1 MPDLHKLYC
10 KGEMNTMKLK
20 HVKIS
25 KYKSFLT
32 EQEVKIE
39 SDVTR
44 LVGKNESGK
53 TAFLEALAKFNYFDK
68 GDTRFNFDKTRDYP
82 RNELKTYEQTNS
94 KNDHSVITCDF
105 ELSDEL
111 INEIQKAVGDKT
123 FNQKTISISKNYD
136 GGNTYQNIH
145 VNNEAFV
152 RFFLSKFT
160 ISADD
165 KDELEKIN
173 DIQKLYIALTEKTEL
188 KSVADTLK
196 KDYIDKAFSTL
207 NNIVSEYIVKQY
219 IEPNKPEFWYFDEY
233 YTLPPQISL
242 NKFKS
247 KTIDTS
253 FTQEQYD
260 ISSALFALAGIDV
273 SKLLSDSNHEAFI
286 SELEATSNS
295 ITDKFLEYWSTNNNL
310 EIQFEIQTVPNDKLL
325 NIRIRNT
332 KHRVTLPLKNRS
344 KGFVWFFSF
353 LVWFSKIE
361 NNKNVIILLDEPG
374 LNLHAEAQNDLL
386 RYIDE
391 QLGGK
396 YQVIYTTHSPFMIDS
411 GKLHEVRTVY
421 DSNNAKI
428 GSIISDV
435 LGEKDKATL
444 FPLQAALGYDIAQN
458 LYISTKNLLVE
469 GVADLVYLTLI
480 SDRLRS
486 LGRPYLNEDITIV
499 PVGGL
504 DKVATFISLLRG
516 NKLKIACL
524 LDTFIDQKGKT
535 RVNDLIKDKIIR
547 DNNVIFFDEFTPQIN
562 PSEIED
568 MFLPEEYIYLF
579 NNEFAEYEDIEGTKI
594 DKTYS
599 IVQQINKIIE
609 RTRFN
614 HYRPANYL
622 SRNMQK
628 VDELSEETLKRFA
641 LTFERI
647 NNVLK

>member
-1 MPDLHKLYC
+1 MRLSHA
-10 KGEMNTMKLK
+10 
-20 HVKIS
+20 KIS

-39 SDVTR
+39 RDVTR

-68 GDTRFNFDKTRDYP
+68 NDTRFNFDKTRDYP
-82 RNELKTYEQTNS
+82 RNELKIYEQTNP

-111 INEIQKAVGDKT
+111 IDEIQKAVGSKT
-123 FNQKTISISKNYD
+123 FNQKTISISKKYD
-136 GGNTYQNIH
+136 GGCLYNSVH

-152 RFFLSKFT
+152 QFFLSKFT
-160 ISADD
+160 VSADERL
-165 KDELEKIN
+165 ELEKIT
-173 DIQKLYIALTEKTEL
+173 DIKKLYEALMGREEL
-188 KSVADTLK
+188 KSVAETLK
-196 KDYIDKAFSTL
+196 KDYMDKAFPDWG
-207 NNIVSEYIVKQY
+207 NIVSAYIAKQY
-219 IEPNKPEFWYFDEY
+219 ISPNKPEFWYFDEY

-242 NKFKS
+242 NKFKN
-247 KTIDTS
+247 KAIDAS

-295 ITDKFLEYWSTNNNL
+295 ITDKFLEYWTTNNNL

-391 QLGGK
+391 QLGDR
-396 YQVIYTTHSPFMIDS
+396 YQVIYTTHSPFMIDPA
-411 GKLHEVRTVY
+411 KLHEVRTVY
-421 DSNNAKI
+421 DSNNAKV

-435 LGEKDKATL
+435 LEEKDKATL

-486 LGRPYLNEDITIV
+486 LGKPYLNEDITIV

-547 DNNVIFFDEFTPQIN
+547 ENNVIFFDEFTPTIN

-568 MFLPEEYIYLF
+568 MFLPEEYVDLF
-579 NNEFAEYEDIEGTKI
+579 NNEFAEYANIDGTKI
-594 DKTYS
+594 NKAHS
-599 IVQQINKIIE
+599 IIQQINKIIDKN
-609 RTRFN
+609 RFN

-622 SRNMQK
+622 SRNTKK

-641 LTFERI
+641 TAFDRI
-647 NNVLK
+647 NNALK